1 MSTTISDAVA
11 RAIGELE
18 EDYRIEVLQ
27 TGDGGAF
34 VTVQDVDIGPRWN
47 PRHVEI
53 ETLIPFNYPFAA
65 IYPFYTQET
74 LQRVDGSA
82 WPNALQLVEWR
93 GRRVVQIS
101 LRANRWDPNVDT
113 ARGAI
118 AQVELWFKV
127 AP

>member
-11 RAIGELE
+11 RAIVELE

-74 LQRVDGSA
+74 LQRVDGGA
-82 WPNALQLVEWR
+82 WPNALQLVERR

-113 ARGAI
+113 ARGAF

>member
-1 MSTTISDAVA
+1 MSAVIADAVA
-11 RAIGELE
+11 RAISELE
-18 EDYRIEVLQ
+18 EDYVTDVVQ

-34 VTVQDVDIGPRWN
+34 VTLHDVDIGPHWV
-47 PRHVEI
+47 PATVDI

-65 IYPFYTQET
+65 IYPFYTSEA
-74 LQRVDGSA
+74 LQRVDSGA
-82 WPNALQLVEWR
+82 WPNALQRVEWR
-93 GRRVVQIS
+93 ARRVVQIS

-127 AP
+127 TP